1 VARVSESPSLDY
13 GGPIDRPF
21 EAFPESALDASI
33 VDRFETIVQR
43 FPNRL
48 AIRGPSSSLT
58 YRELEALVARIGAAT
73 ASVMGNRTGPIGIFL
88 DRDARYP
95 AAMLGVLSAGGAY
108 AALDANHPVE
118 RNRVI
123 AEQAGIRA
131 IVSAGAAAEQAAT
144 LLPSP
149 VPIIDID
156 TLVDLPIPRS
166 AIRPAATDLGYIYFT
181 SGSEGIPKGVPHSHR
196 NMLHMILQYTNALHL
211 GPEDQLTLVYP
222 PSNAAASRDIFAA
235 LLNGAS
241 LHFLSPADLQ
251 PDGLVREIQTRGI
264 TIYHSTPSLLRRLAE
279 VLGANERLESVRI
292 ASLGGDRVEW
302 RDIDL
307 CRRVFSLDVHMYM
320 ALTST
325 ESHLRCHWF
334 IDNALRHTTPR
345 PPVGRPLPDRTL
357 SIVDDV
363 GKPVA
368 DGEFGEVLIQSRYIA
383 GGYWNAPDLT
393 TAAFSRD
400 RSDESLVTF
409 RTGDLAR
416 RRADGLIEFI
426 GRKDHQ
432 IKLHGYRI
440 DIGEIEDA
448 RVQDAVV
455 VVRRNDAG
463 LPRSLVG
470 YVEPST
476 GVRGLL
482 RRDLVS
488 MLIKR
493 LPRYMIPATLNV
505 VDRLPRLPTLK
516 IDRIRMAQMDATRVV
531 QMVNPI
537 DDPLI
542 AQLVKIFDSVLGN
555 VGATAEDNVSSL
567 GGDSLQA
574 VKVALELEKH
584 FGITIPSDVFESIQT
599 IQELARWLS
608 VQQASPTP
616 GLGACLA
623 QLAVSLHLFL
633 PNRTQAATVKF
644 IKDLKSH
651 WCTSWKLRIPLV
663 PLPPLWRTPQATN
676 GPMRAMTCLRQAAST

>member
-1 VARVSESPSLDY
+1 VDRMSEYPSLDY
-13 GGPIDRPF
+13 GGPVDRPF
-21 EAFPESALDASI
+21 EAFPESALHASI
-33 VDRFETIVQR
+33 VDRFEAIAER
-43 FPNRL
+43 FPDRL
-48 AIRGPSSSLT
+48 AIQSRSKSLT
-58 YRELEALVARIGAAT
+58 YRELAHLVAKISAAT
-73 ASVMGNRTGPIGIFL
+73 ASVTCGRMGPIGIFL
-88 DRDARYP
+88 GRDARYP
-95 AAMLGVLSAGGAY
+95 AAMLGVLTAGSAY
-108 AALDANHPVE
+108 AALDADHPVE

-123 AEQAGIRA
+123 AEQAGIRV

-144 LLPSP
+144 LLSSS

-156 TLVDLPIPRS
+156 TLADSPTPPS
-166 AIRPAATDLGYIYFT
+166 GIRPAATDLGYIYFT

-196 NMLHMILQYTNALHL
+196 NMLLMILQYTNALHL
-211 GPEDQLTLVYP
+211 GPEDRLTLVYP

-241 LHFLSPADLQ
+241 LHMLSPADLH
-251 PDGLVREIQTRGI
+251 PEGIVREIQTRGI

-279 VLGANERLESVRI
+279 VLGENERLDSVRI

-302 RDIDL
+302 RDIDM

-357 SIVDDV
+357 SIVDDA
-363 GKPVA
+363 GKLVA
-368 DGEFGEVLIQSRYIA
+368 DGESGEVLIQSRYIA

-393 TAAFSRD
+393 TAAFACD
-400 RSDESLVTF
+400 ISDESLVTF
-409 RTGDLAR
+409 RTGDLGHR
-416 RRADGLIEFI
+416 RPDGLIEFI

-448 RVQDAVV
+448 LKGCAGVQDAVV

-463 LPRSLVG
+463 LPRSLAG

-476 GVRGLL
+476 GGQGLL

-505 VDRLPRLPTLK
+505 VDQLPRLPTLK
-516 IDRIRMAQMDATRVV
+516 IDRVRVAQMDATRVV

-574 VKVALELEKH
+574 VKVALELERH
-584 FGITIPSDVFESIQT
+584 FDVVVPADVFESIQT
-599 IQELARWLS
+599 IQELARWLA
-608 VQQASPTP
+608 VQKAPPTP
-616 GLGACLA
+616 GLGA
-623 QLAVSLHLFL
+623 
-633 PNRTQAATVKF
+633 
-644 IKDLKSH
+644 
-651 WCTSWKLRIPLV
+651 
-663 PLPPLWRTPQATN
+663 
-676 GPMRAMTCLRQAAST
+676 

>member
-1 VARVSESPSLDY
+1 MEECPSLDY

-21 EAFPESALDASI
+21 EAFPESAVDASI
-33 VDRFETIVQR
+33 VDRFEAIAQR
-43 FPNRL
+43 FPDRL
-48 AIRGPSSSLT
+48 AIQGQSNSIT
-58 YRELEALVARIGAAT
+58 YRELGVLVARIGAAT
-73 ASVMGNRTGPIGIFL
+73 EAVTSSRTGPIGIFL
-88 DRDARYP
+88 GRDTRYP

-108 AALDANHPVE
+108 VALDADHPVE
-118 RNRVI
+118 RNRTI

-131 IVSAGAAAEQAAT
+131 IVSAGVAAAQAAT

-156 TLVDLPIPRS
+156 ALVDSPTPRS

-196 NMLHMILQYTNALHL
+196 NMLQMILQYTNALHL
-211 GPEDQLTLVYP
+211 GPEDRLTLVYP
-222 PSNAAASRDIFAA
+222 PGNAAASRDIFAA

-251 PDGLVREIQTRGI
+251 PEGLVREIQARGI
-264 TIYHSTPSLLRRLAE
+264 TIYHSTPGLLRRLADA
-279 VLGANERLESVRI
+279 LGADERLDSVRI

-302 RDIDL
+302 RDIDM
-307 CRRVFSLDVHMYM
+307 CRRMFSRDVHLYM

-345 PPVGRPLPDRTL
+345 PPVGRPLPNRTL

-368 DGEFGEVLIQSRYIA
+368 DGEVGEILIKSRFIA

-393 TAAFSRD
+393 AAAFTRD
-400 RSDESLVTF
+400 RSDASMVTF
-409 RTGDLAR
+409 KTGDFGRLR
-416 RRADGLIEFI
+416 PDGLIEFI

-440 DIGEIEDA
+440 DIGEVEGA
-448 RVQDAVV
+448 LRGCPGVQDAVV
-455 VVRRNDAG
+455 VVRRNDAD
-463 LPRSLVG
+463 LPRSLAG
-470 YVEPST
+470 YVEPCS
-476 GVRGLL
+476 GGDGLS
-482 RRDLVS
+482 RRDLMS
-488 MLIKR
+488 MLKKR
-493 LPRYMIPATLNV
+493 LPLYMIPATLNI
-505 VDRLPRLPTLK
+505 VDQLPRLPTLK
-516 IDRIRMAQMDATRVV
+516 IDRIRVAQLDATRVV
-531 QMVNPI
+531 EMVNPI

-542 AQLVKIFDSVLGN
+542 AELVKIFESVLGN

-584 FGITIPSDVFESIQT
+584 FGVVVPANVFESIQT
-599 IQELARWLS
+599 IRELARWLA
-608 VQQASPTP
+608 VHKASPKA
-616 GLGACLA
+616 G
-623 QLAVSLHLFL
+623 
-633 PNRTQAATVKF
+633 R
-644 IKDLKSH
+644 
-651 WCTSWKLRIPLV
+651 
-663 PLPPLWRTPQATN
+663 
-676 GPMRAMTCLRQAAST
+676 RA